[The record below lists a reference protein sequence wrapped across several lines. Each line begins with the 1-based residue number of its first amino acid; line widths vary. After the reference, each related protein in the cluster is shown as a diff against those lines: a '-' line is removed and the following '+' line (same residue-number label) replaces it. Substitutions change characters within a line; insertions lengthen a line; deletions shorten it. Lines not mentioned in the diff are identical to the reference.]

1 MQRTHMTN
9 FFNPTQPN
17 PSLYIPCMYL
27 NAMIC
32 NYLVCMLS
40 TTWLK
45 ISPISM
51 ILKLRH
57 APQLGGGM
65 HEVTLESF
73 VQALQM

>member
-1 MQRTHMTN
+1 
-9 FFNPTQPN
+9 
-17 PSLYIPCMYL
+17 MYL

>member
-1 MQRTHMTN
+1 
-9 FFNPTQPN
+9 
-17 PSLYIPCMYL
+17 MYVVHYMVE
-27 NAMIC
+27 NQ
-32 NYLVCMLS
+32 
-40 TTWLK
+40 
-45 ISPISM
+45 PISM